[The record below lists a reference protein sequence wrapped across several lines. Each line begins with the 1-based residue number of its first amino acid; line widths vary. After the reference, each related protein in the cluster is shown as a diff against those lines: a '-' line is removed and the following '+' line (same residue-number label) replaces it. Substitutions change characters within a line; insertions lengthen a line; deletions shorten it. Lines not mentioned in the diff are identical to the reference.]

1 MQKYKEE
8 ASWLLEKEKVNLEE
22 VHNCLEKGE
31 LFDIFL
37 PEVDKLRARAEQLEW
52 LKEVKDVLE
61 DPSEISTDMLTGL
74 EQRGCSLKP
83 RPEVEQGLSRLCGLR
98 VTMDQWEVRANNC
111 LQASPKPC
119 LEEVE
124 RMVREGENI
133 SSGLPA
139 LEKLRDAVRKA
150 KVKQIMK
157 TLFFTNVNLNTLPT
171 PLPHPLSLKITLS
184 SYKIGT

>member
-1 MQKYKEE
+1 M
-8 ASWLLEKEKVNLEE
+8 
-22 VHNCLEKGE
+22 EKGE

-37 PEVDKLRARAEQLEW
+37 PEVDKLRARADQLEW
-52 LKEVKDVLE
+52 LKEVKEVLD

-133 SSGLPA
+133 STGLPA
-139 LEKLRDAVRKA
+139 LEKLKDAVRKA
-150 KVKQIMK
+150 KVRKYFNYIIVHVK
-157 TLFFTNVNLNTLPT
+157 DASFYNSVI
-171 PLPHPLSLKITLS
+171 SIV
-184 SYKIGT
+184 